1 MKQINKSKQY
11 SALTIDT
18 SIFNQH
24 GLKLEKGLLAKLVQF
39 KEMPINFVLSDVVYR
54 EVMNHLNKKEKEVRD
69 KIKASL
75 TDVSDYFGCKELAL
89 EEVISLL
96 NIDYDGNDKGS
107 KVIPPKRA
115 ASKSRINTSPA
126 FSAGRVS
133 LLKPSYAFALE

>member
-1 MKQINKSKQY
+1 MKQINNNKQY

-18 SIFNQH
+18 SIFNQY

-75 TDVSDYFGCKELAL
+75 TDVSDYF
-89 EEVISLL
+89 
-96 NIDYDGNDKGS
+96 
-107 KVIPPKRA
+107 
-115 ASKSRINTSPA
+115 
-126 FSAGRVS
+126 
-133 LLKPSYAFALE
+133 